1 MIFIPA
7 PAMLHAAAYSLFAF
21 TSGVLARQPVID
33 LWDLMAGPPPP
44 WDSPYAR
51 CDGCDATWI
60 ADGECDEVCNTESCS
75 WDGGDCFHDRDG
87 CFYDI
92 NGYDYRGTVSTTKS
106 NHTCQLWSHQ
116 SPWSH
121 HFTHGNYPSAGLG
134 GHNYCRNPDGDAG
147 PWCFVADSDDTRW
160 DYCDVGTAS
169 DAQCARPP
177 AQPPR
182 TRPPPLQPP
191 PPPPPPAPSEHVVR
205 HGQCGEVEVID
216 IADGDAGWDVSLKVW
231 LETWRPNTIVT
242 LLYPKLE
249 TAPVCYGAGVIIV
262 GATES
267 YLQAAV
273 RPAPQSRADHFYC
286 QLKTRNLLHMQQ
298 NPGRDIQVTCADGP
312 PVAPQ
317 PPPRPLPFRDSTFAP
332 PPLPPASDTWSTCA
346 ESLGGGQVTGF
357 ACEPGLAIARVVFAS
372 YGTPPLNQCGG
383 GHRGHSNVH
392 GTKDGPSFLAG
403 SCSHPFSAST
413 VEDHCIGRSIC
424 ELVIEPATFG
434 GGDPCPARAQKTFV
448 GAVIC
453 GSSKSVAKSIRSI
466 REHDAFETIQELR
479 AAFFSGNFT
488 FAELAAEF
496 EHDMPGAVALVA
508 TVASLVGCCAI
519 ALLLCA
525 CARLR
530 RLQRRYLQLAEQFE
544 AAQKRQDASRAVA
557 SQGGTELQPGRQTPF
572 Y

>member
-286 QLKTRNLLHMQQ
+286 QLKTRNLLQQ

-317 PPPRPLPFRDSTFAP
+317 PPPRPLPF
-332 PPLPPASDTWSTCA
+332 
-346 ESLGGGQVTGF
+346 
-357 ACEPGLAIARVVFAS
+357 
-372 YGTPPLNQCGG
+372 GTPRLRLRHCHQ
-383 GHRGHSNVH
+383 HRIPGRRA
-392 GTKDGPSFLAG
+392 PSLWVA
-403 SCSHPFSAST
+403 
-413 VEDHCIGRSIC
+413 GRSRALRVSPGWQLHGWYSRAMARHHSTSAVAGIA
-424 ELVIEPATFG
+424 ATQMYT
-434 GGDPCPARAQKTFV
+434 ARRM
-448 GAVIC
+448 GLR
-453 GSSKSVAKSIRSI
+453 SS
-466 REHDAFETIQELR
+466 R
-479 AAFFSGNFT
+479 AA
-488 FAELAAEF
+488 AATPF
-496 EHDMPGAVALVA
+496 
-508 TVASLVGCCAI
+508 
-519 ALLLCA
+519 
-525 CARLR
+525 RLR
-530 RLQRRYLQLAEQFE
+530 
-544 AAQKRQDASRAVA
+544 
-557 SQGGTELQPGRQTPF
+557 P
-572 Y
+572 